1 MNAVLTLTRSTIGK
15 KIVMAVTGA
24 ILTGWLTVHMLGNM
38 QVFLGRETLDH
49 YGELI
54 QSQKELL
61 WLMRSGMLVTLLLHI
76 WSIISLVQVSA
87 KARPVGYQGGRQ
99 TRRSTLATRS
109 MRIGGVV
116 LLGYLIFHLL
126 DLTVGL
132 PAVNSAFKHGA
143 VYDNLTYS
151 LRRPGVAA
159 LYIAGSLAL
168 GLHLRH
174 GVTSL
179 FQTLGLNQI
188 GSRATAEQAGTFL
201 AVLVAGGNIL
211 ITLAIVSGFVGT
223 VTP

>member
-1 MNAVLTLTRSTIGK
+1 MNAVLILTRSTIGK
-15 KIVMAVTGA
+15 KVVMAVTGA
-24 ILTGWLTVHMLGNM
+24 IMVGWLTAHMAGNL
-38 QVFLGRETLDH
+38 QVFMGEDTLDH

-61 WLMRSGMLVTLLLHI
+61 WLMRAGMLSALLLHI
-76 WSIISLVQVSA
+76 WSIVSLVQVSSA
-87 KARPVGYQGGRQ
+87 ARKTGYAGGRVTQ
-99 TRRSTLATRS
+99 ASTFAARS
-109 MRIGGVV
+109 MRWGGV
-116 LLGYLIFHLL
+116 LLLVYLVWHIL

-132 PAVNSAFKHGA
+132 QAVNPGFVHGE
-143 VYDNLTYS
+143 VYDNLTGS
-151 LRRPGVAA
+151 LRRIPVAC
-159 LYIAGSLAL
+159 LYLLAMLAL
-168 GLHLRH
+168 GMHLRH

-188 GSRATAEQAGTFL
+188 GGRATAEQAGTAI